1 MLDKT
6 EYQMWIDGEPVSA
19 ESGERLS
26 TVNPAIETEL
36 ATVPAGDEQDI
47 NRAIRAAREA
57 LDGWRWHDPA
67 GRGRLLNDLAE
78 AIRSNE
84 DRLAR
89 IETLENGKPLS
100 QAERDVEGCARYFEY
115 YAGLAD
121 KVQGESIPLGE
132 DYVDYTVREPMG
144 VTGQIIPWNLPI
156 NIFGRSV
163 APALASGN
171 VSVVKPAENTS
182 LTALEVAEL
191 AHEVGI
197 PDGVLNVVTG
207 YGPEAGVALSG
218 HDGIDALSFTGSVP
232 TGREVAKAAVDN
244 VTEVHLELG
253 GKSPNVVYPDADME
267 MALDSTVAGIFG
279 VNAGQVCSA
288 GSRLLVHEDVHAE
301 FVDRLAAR
309 VADLE
314 VGLGIDDPDVGPL
327 VSADQLEKVTGY
339 LDAGR
344 ESLGE
349 PVVGGHAID
358 RNGYFVEPTIFDD
371 VDHDSRLAQE
381 EIFGPVLTVT
391 SFADERE
398 AIDLANDVEYG
409 LVAGVFT
416 SDLGRAHRF
425 AREVE
430 AGQIYINEWFAGG
443 VETPFGGRKN
453 SGFGRE
459 KGLEAIESY
468 TTTKNVCA
476 RIDL

>member
-1 MLDKT
+1 
-6 EYQMWIDGEPVSA
+6 
-19 ESGERLS
+19 
-26 TVNPAIETEL
+26 
-36 ATVPAGDEQDI
+36 
-47 NRAIRAAREA
+47 
-57 LDGWRWHDPA
+57 
-67 GRGRLLNDLAE
+67 
-78 AIRSNE
+78 
-84 DRLAR
+84 
-89 IETLENGKPLS
+89 
-100 QAERDVEGCARYFEY
+100 
-115 YAGLAD
+115 
-121 KVQGESIPLGE
+121 
-132 DYVDYTVREPMG
+132 
-144 VTGQIIPWNLPI
+144 
-156 NIFGRSV
+156 
-163 APALASGN
+163 
-171 VSVVKPAENTS
+171 
-182 LTALEVAEL
+182 
-191 AHEVGI
+191 
-197 PDGVLNVVTG
+197 
-207 YGPEAGVALSG
+207 
-218 HDGIDALSFTGSVP
+218 
-232 TGREVAKAAVDN
+232 
-244 VTEVHLELG
+244 
-253 GKSPNVVYPDADME
+253 
-267 MALDSTVAGIFG
+267 

-425 AREVE
+425 AREIE